1 MRRSV
6 VSRGIREGGEKARCE
21 YGNDWSDTAA
31 GSCLPECKTLYALNF
46 LRKHQQITRRFEL
59 IARALE
65 ELRGLTSSLQ
75 DPAAMALVA
84 SLRYQLISSTCV
96 SEEARMILNSS
107 HSPAALDHGQ
117 TRPKKRERSTLD
129 DDGLSSSDEDEEPS
143 EQTAQV
149 DPRLSAIQPTSAA
162 FSIMDTRADNRSLA
176 VTPRPPPGAYSR
188 ESGLEQHRGS
198 SASRAI
204 TSQGGRRAMLQ
215 RARGA
220 DTASNAHA
228 SKSASLLAEIED
240 FESVA
245 IVPQAVQT
253 LSNPLKL
260 LAHASDAV
268 DFASRSSAAAE
279 SSRHA
284 SVSNEDKNRF
294 VLAHARAPVE
304 DDELVP
310 QHRRLNQTMDQR
322 EAAAWAHFVSTQ
334 RKKGKDTRDAQQAGA
349 SREAPEDHV
358 EWSSYFSRGAFHPRY
373 DAGGGR
379 DPIERGLVTLNQ
391 AETLLSL

>member
-1 MRRSV
+1 
-6 VSRGIREGGEKARCE
+6 
-21 YGNDWSDTAA
+21 
-31 GSCLPECKTLYALNF
+31 
-46 LRKHQQITRRFEL
+46 
-59 IARALE
+59 
-65 ELRGLTSSLQ
+65 
-75 DPAAMALVA
+75 
-84 SLRYQLISSTCV
+84 
-96 SEEARMILNSS
+96 
-107 HSPAALDHGQ
+107 
-117 TRPKKRERSTLD
+117 
-129 DDGLSSSDEDEEPS
+129 
-143 EQTAQV
+143 
-149 DPRLSAIQPTSAA
+149 
-162 FSIMDTRADNRSLA
+162 
-176 VTPRPPPGAYSR
+176 
-188 ESGLEQHRGS
+188 
-198 SASRAI
+198 
-204 TSQGGRRAMLQ
+204 MLQ

-220 DTASNAHA
+220 DTASNAQA

-279 SSRHA
+279 SLRHA
-284 SVSNEDKNRF
+284 SGSNEDRNRF

-334 RKKGKDTRDAQQAGA
+334 RKKGRDTRDAKTGGA